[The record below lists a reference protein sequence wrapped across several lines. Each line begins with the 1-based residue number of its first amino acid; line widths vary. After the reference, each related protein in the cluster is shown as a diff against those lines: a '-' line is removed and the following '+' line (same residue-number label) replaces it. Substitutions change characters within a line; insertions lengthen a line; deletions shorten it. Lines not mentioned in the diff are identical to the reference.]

1 MNIIFSK
8 RIETIEKDARTFHE
22 SHNHMALEITE

>member
-1 MNIIFSK
+1 MFSK
-8 RIETIEKDARTFHE
+8 RIELIEKDTRTFHE